1 VIHIDGT
8 RNLILLFST
17 SHAQHDGCRVVDR
30 DSPGLRRGIAGVLRK
45 LVSELERQKPNWSG
59 SDLSWRNRRA
69 EAVT

>member
-1 VIHIDGT
+1 VIHIDGA

-17 SHAQHDGCRVVDR
+17 SHAQHDGCRVVDH
-30 DSPGLRRGIAGVLRK
+30 DSSVLRRGIARELRK
-45 LVSELERQKPNWSG
+45 RVAELERQTPNWSG